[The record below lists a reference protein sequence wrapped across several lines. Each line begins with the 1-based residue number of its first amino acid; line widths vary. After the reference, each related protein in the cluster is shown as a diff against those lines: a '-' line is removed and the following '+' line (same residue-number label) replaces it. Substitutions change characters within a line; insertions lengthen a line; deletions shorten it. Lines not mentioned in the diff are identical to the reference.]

1 MKWNQHRQTQRKRHK
16 EGIRDKE
23 GEGVGTEMPKENCQS
38 SRHAEFL
45 YFIAY
50 FPLTLLL
57 LLFLWPSLCFFLF
70 FWFIANKTKRKANIL
85 SLHRERGGREV
96 GRKRGRANTFVCKY
110 EKFKAHTLSVLKHAL
125 IQTHTHAHTHTHTCE
140 HSHTRTHTFLY
151 AHMSA
156 TWCCFQFKLH
166 FLLLP
171 LLLRRGYSYF
181 HTRWSSHFNPH
192 AYKVLNANYT
202 RPYTVLYGN

>member
-1 MKWNQHRQTQRKRHK
+1 
-16 EGIRDKE
+16 
-23 GEGVGTEMPKENCQS
+23 MPKENCQS

-85 SLHRERGGREV
+85 SLHRERGGREG

-125 IQTHTHAHTHTHTCE
+125 IQTHTHTPTLTHTHVNIHTLAHTHFQTHTCRLLDVVFNSSYTFCCCLCCSVE
-140 HSHTRTHTFLY
+140 GIHIFTPAEAATSIPMHIKCSMQTIHAHIQCFMATKLDFLY
-151 AHMSA
+151 S
-156 TWCCFQFKLH
+156 KD
-166 FLLLP
+166 
-171 LLLRRGYSYF
+171 R
-181 HTRWSSHFNPH
+181 
-192 AYKVLNANYT
+192 
-202 RPYTVLYGN
+202 